1 MTCLKNMARQRL
13 GGNNVV
19 GKTEAGLCCRE
30 HGMSSKMDPGL
41 NLDSATHD
49 FVALGRMLHLSET
62 NILTCKIEMIIIPS

>member
-1 MTCLKNMARQRL
+1 MLQ
-13 GGNNVV
+13 
-19 GKTEAGLCCRE
+19 RE

-41 NLDSATHD
+41 NLDSATHG

>member
-30 HGMSSKMDPGL
+30 STECQVRWIQ
-41 NLDSATHD
+41 A
-49 FVALGRMLHLSET
+49 
-62 NILTCKIEMIIIPS
+62 